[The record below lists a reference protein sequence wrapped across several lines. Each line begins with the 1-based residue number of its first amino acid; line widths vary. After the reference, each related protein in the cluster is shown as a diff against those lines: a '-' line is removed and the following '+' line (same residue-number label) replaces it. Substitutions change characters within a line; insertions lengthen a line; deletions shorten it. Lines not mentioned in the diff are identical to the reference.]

1 MEWEKGVKSLSS
13 GSHCLSGQVILQME
27 GFTDAQSQ
35 EIVHIQM
42 QGNLVDFTVED
53 EGTLSCVL
61 LDLSKN
67 YEVGNQSVVYLCE
80 SVWCVLWGLR
90 SQA

>member
-53 EGTLSCVL
+53 EGTLS
-61 LDLSKN
+61 
-67 YEVGNQSVVYLCE
+67 
-80 SVWCVLWGLR
+80 
-90 SQA
+90 